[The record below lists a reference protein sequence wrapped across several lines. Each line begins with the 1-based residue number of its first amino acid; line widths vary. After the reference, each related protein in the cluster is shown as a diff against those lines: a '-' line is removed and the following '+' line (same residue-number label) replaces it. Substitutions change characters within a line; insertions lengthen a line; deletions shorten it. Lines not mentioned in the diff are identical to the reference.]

1 MLNHLEDSKFRH
13 ALKRKDIQFSIA
25 WQQDRFFRF
34 YRGNRLQEAMQEAL
48 DAMKTTEQDVE
59 MIDQAQGS

>member
-1 MLNHLEDSKFRH
+1 MQMLNHLDDAKFRN

-34 YRGNRLQEAMQEAL
+34 YRFNRLQEAL
-48 DAMKTTEQDVE
+48 DAMEEPKPDDE
-59 MIDQAQGS
+59 MIDQAQNA